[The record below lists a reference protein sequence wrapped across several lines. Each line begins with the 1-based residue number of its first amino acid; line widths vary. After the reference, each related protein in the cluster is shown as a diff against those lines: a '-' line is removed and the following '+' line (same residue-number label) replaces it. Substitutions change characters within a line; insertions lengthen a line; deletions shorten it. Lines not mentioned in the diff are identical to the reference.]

1 MGYYRYTV
9 LYTCYHFVSV
19 FLGHVTVNMVDLSV
33 ISMFSGCMLFRMLF
47 QGGLAVLKKKDL
59 RYQQKA
65 CTLKHIFPI
74 STHILVCGWRQ
85 VYGPL
90 DRLLFR

>member
-47 QGGLAVLKKKDL
+47 QGGLAVLKKKIQDINRRHAL
-59 RYQQKA
+59 
-65 CTLKHIFPI
+65 
-74 STHILVCGWRQ
+74 
-85 VYGPL
+85 
-90 DRLLFR
+90 